1 MAKGKKPSTKTLVE
15 WAETVML
22 DALASCPALSKCGEK
37 DYCEAVAEAC
47 DLIKFGVVMRLQE
60 LEGDEGP

>member
-1 MAKGKKPSTKTLVE
+1 MAKKKTGPTKTLAE
-15 WAETVML
+15 WAETVMR

-47 DLIKFGVVMRLQE
+47 DLIKSGAEMRLEE
-60 LEGDEGP
+60 LEGDEES